1 MEFKDETAAPGRK
14 PTRKT
19 FENKVQKICP
29 VLTDT
34 DVYIRTK

>member
-1 MEFKDETAAPGRK
+1 MKFKDETVAPGRK
-14 PTRKT
+14 RARIT
-19 FENKVQKICP
+19 FQIKIQKIHP